1 VNFVKVNLPTEEHLK
16 FYSVLQISPIVGESN
31 KFSNLNITTQ
41 SFLSLSIVG
50 MHIVSDDE
58 LLPK

>member
-1 VNFVKVNLPTEEHLK
+1 ME
-16 FYSVLQISPIVGESN
+16 ISPIVGESN
-31 KFSNLNITTQ
+31 KFSNLNITTE

-50 MHIVSDDE
+50 MHIVSNDE